1 MAGLSD
7 RGSRGSVIE
16 ALLGF
21 VGATLVGAGG
31 WWIGEHVGVMTAFI
45 LSTVGSGAGL
55 YFGRRL
61 AREHLG

>member
-1 MAGLSD
+1 M
-7 RGSRGSVIE
+7 IE

-21 VGATLVGAGG
+21 VGATLLGAGG